1 LPTNSALL
9 RTHPLGTVELSP
21 RVVSTLAARLAAD
34 CPGVV
39 GMAGRGLRDGLAAL
53 LNRDSFERGVDLSL
67 EDDGIRLDLF
77 VIVEHGARVLEVAH
91 ALMGAVAAGLEL
103 HLGVRVLEVNVN
115 VQGIRAREG
124 SANGC

>member
-1 LPTNSALL
+1 
-9 RTHPLGTVELSP
+9 
-21 RVVSTLAARLAAD
+21 
-34 CPGVV
+34 
-39 GMAGRGLRDGLAAL
+39 MAGRGLRDGLAEL